1 MTTNATRKQEPDVSN
16 IDHRPTSEADSETAT
31 HTVYRGERNPSHPV
45 GEEVRVTVDSD
56 TLAERQ
62 DLKNHSPAGFEFG
75 YGGSGPA
82 QLALAVL
89 AHHTDDETALHEYGA
104 FKSEVVAELPGHGD
118 GAATW
123 EVSSTEVEAFLS
135 ERSGGGERR

>member
-1 MTTNATRKQEPDVSN
+1 MTDYNDRRFESDVLTA
-16 IDHRPTSEADSETAT
+16 DHRPTSDAHAEPGT
-31 HTVYRGERNPSHPV
+31 HAVYHGERDPARPV
-45 GEEVRVTVDSD
+45 GEEVRVTVDGD

-82 QLALAVL
+82 QLALAML
-89 AHHTDDETALHEYGA
+89 AHHADDATALREYGA
-104 FKSEVVAELPGHGD
+104 FKREVVAELPGPAD

-123 EVSSTEVEAFLS
+123 EVSSAEVEAFLA
-135 ERSGGGERR
+135 ERSEGGEHR

>member
-1 MTTNATRKQEPDVSN
+1 MTTNVTSRQEPDASN
-16 IDHRPTSEADSETAT
+16 INHRPTSDTDSETSAYS
-31 HTVYRGERNPSHPV
+31 VYRGERDPARPV
-45 GEEVRVTVDSD
+45 GEEIRVTVDGD

-82 QLALAVL
+82 QLALAML

-104 FKSEVVAELPGHGD
+104 FKSEVVAELPGPAD
-118 GAATW
+118 STATW
-123 EVSSTEVEAFLS
+123 EVSSTEIEAFLT
-135 ERSGGGERR
+135 ERSESGEDR